1 MPSGCAGSRSAASPR
16 STPSASAEASAGE
29 GSSSSWSVPRIAWLP
44 TMVTVVT
51 PAMGAAARATC
62 RASSRRTCILQQGP
76 SGVLVKDCLRL
87 MVAER
92 VGEPRGHRPC
102 GTGVQLEA
110 ERLEPVLERV
120 AARDLVTGFV
130 AGQGCSVHAGGCSGM
145 EVFRW
150 MSASMRRRGVRRRA
164 ARARGPAATSPEGTQ
179 QVVGVQDHVCA
190 GVIACAGGA
199 DRQQPGGRSAGH
211 DRPTVG
217 QRRDLT
223 GGDRL
228 TGPPLD

>member
-150 MSASMRRRGVRRRA
+150 MSASIRRRGAPTRSASTGAGSHVTGRRPAGRRRPGPRVRRRHRVRRRGRPPA
-164 ARARGPAATSPEGTQ
+164 TGRTQRRARPPDRWPAP
-179 QVVGVQDHVCA
+179 
-190 GVIACAGGA
+190 
-199 DRQQPGGRSAGH
+199 
-211 DRPTVG
+211 RP
-217 QRRDLT
+217 RR
-223 GGDRL
+223 R
-228 TGPPLD
+228 